1 MKISTSQE
9 EEKSLDTKR
18 FKNLQKCEINLD
30 DGLIQPEEY
39 AQTVQDGF
47 QNSATRVKIC
57 IYFRHSDFSQIG
69 PRPQL
74 CKILLIFFRS
84 LKSYDGY

>member
-1 MKISTSQE
+1 MKISASQE

-18 FKNLQKCEINLD
+18 FKNLQKCEINVD

-47 QNSATRVKIC
+47 QNSATMVKIF
-57 IYFRHSDFSQIG
+57 IFG
-69 PRPQL
+69 T
-74 CKILLIFFRS
+74 LIFHKLGQGPNFVRF
-84 LKSYDGY
+84 Y